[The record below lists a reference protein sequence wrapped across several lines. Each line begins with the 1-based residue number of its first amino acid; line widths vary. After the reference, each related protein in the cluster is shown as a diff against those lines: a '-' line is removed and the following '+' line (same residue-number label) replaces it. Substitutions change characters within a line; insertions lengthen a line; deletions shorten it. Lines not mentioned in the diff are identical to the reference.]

1 MKAIILAAGS
11 GRRLGPVTACLPK
24 CLIPV
29 GGTPILTQTLE
40 RMDRAGLKDVVIV
53 VGFEADRIREHVAR
67 RRFGH
72 LRVRLVENERY
83 AETNN
88 LYSLSLA
95 LDRTRGA
102 VTIVNGDDLFNG
114 ALLEA
119 LLRDP
124 SPAAAVVDLSR
135 PLPADAMK
143 VTLDGRRVTSLG
155 KAIPDHLAA
164 GNAIGLYRFGGG
176 TEDILREEIRRWV
189 VGGQVGAFY
198 VAAINALA
206 PRVALGAVPTVG
218 LTWCEVD
225 DAADLAAA
233 QIKVTRIR
241 AEEARQPSS
250 APWRNVGIA
259 GYLRARGVPR
269 RRASRA
275 ESDLSST
282 RGPAHGR
289 TDSNTAR
296 TRA

>member
-1 MKAIILAAGS
+1 
-11 GRRLGPVTACLPK
+11 
-24 CLIPV
+24 
-29 GGTPILTQTLE
+29 
-40 RMDRAGLKDVVIV
+40 
-53 VGFEADRIREHVAR
+53 VGFEAEQVRAHVAR

-72 LRVRLVENERY
+72 LRVRLIENERY

-114 ALLEA
+114 AILEGLLA
-119 LLRDP
+119 DR
-124 SPAAAVVDLSR
+124 SPAAAVVDVSR
-135 PLPADAMK
+135 PLPGDAMK

-155 KAIPDHLAA
+155 KEIPDHLAA

-206 PRVALGAVPTVG
+206 PRVTLGAVSTAG

-233 QIKVTRIR
+233 QIRVAQIR
-241 AEEARQPSS
+241 TEEARQPLS
-250 APWRNVGIA
+250 AAWHDAGIGAQLDARPGARKNRFEYSTNANVTTLPNA
-259 GYLRARGVPR
+259 ARDTKSGRSP
-269 RRASRA
+269 
-275 ESDLSST
+275 ST
-282 RGPAHGR
+282 VNQ
-289 TDSNTAR
+289 TT
-296 TRA
+296 